1 MGNKNKVVLILTVIS
16 ILVAISFHQIK
27 QQFIYQKLAREVFT
41 TSNVPV
47 DEYMKGINFGKQV
60 RIFKVKR
67 GDMFIQYQVP
77 SNLQGNFYGL
87 PGSKPDELGIS
98 EIGYDSRTETNIL
111 KTKRQYIALKD
122 FDVLSSYAASV
133 VDNWST
139 PENEKR
145 VGGSKVQFFT
155 TCKECFLRLLIID

>member
-1 MGNKNKVVLILTVIS
+1 MDKKNKVVLILTVIS
-16 ILVAISFHQIK
+16 IVLAINFHQMK
-27 QQFIYQKLAREVFT
+27 KHFIYQQLARKVFT

-47 DEYMKGINFGKQV
+47 DEYMKGINFSKQV
-60 RIFKVKR
+60 RILKVKK
-67 GDMFIQYQVP
+67 GDMFIQYQIP
-77 SNLQGNFYGL
+77 SNHQGNFYGL

-98 EIGYDSRTETNIL
+98 EMGYDSTTKTNIL
-111 KTKRQYIALKD
+111 KEKRIYIALED
-122 FDVLSSYAASV
+122 FDLLSSYAAPV

-155 TCKECFLRLLIID
+155 ICKECFLRY